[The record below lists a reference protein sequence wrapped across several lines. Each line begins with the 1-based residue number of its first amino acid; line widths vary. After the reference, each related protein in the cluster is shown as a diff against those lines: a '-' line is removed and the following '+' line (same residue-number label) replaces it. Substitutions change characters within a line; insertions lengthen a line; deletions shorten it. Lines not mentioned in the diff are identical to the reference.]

1 VDQLIGSDAVF
12 GVKSS
17 LIVETTRVTNPDEA
31 RRLGFS
37 SDSFHLVEYDFV
49 LLTKEEAAF
58 EQAKVRHAAR

>member
-1 VDQLIGSDAVF
+1 MDHLTGSDAVF

-17 LIVETTRVTNPDEA
+17 LIVETTRVTDAEEA

-37 SDSFHLVEYDFV
+37 SDSFHLVEYDFA
-49 LLTKEEAAF
+49 LLTKEEAAL